1 MVTYYLKSQ
10 ENFTEVLVLEVAF
23 TFCITKISLKYIP
36 TVMKMDLKTQW
47 SSTIYLTSMIVLD
60 YDICLHIK
68 IGLHPVTLE

>member
-36 TVMKMDLKTQW
+36 TVMKMDLKTQ
-47 SSTIYLTSMIVLD
+47 
-60 YDICLHIK
+60 
-68 IGLHPVTLE
+68 